1 MARYRLH
8 SIQLHQPAL
17 QRRLSLLKM
26 LIKYHCT

>member
-17 QRRLSLLKM
+17 QQRISLLKM
-26 LIKYHCT
+26 LIK